1 MTILGYQC
9 ANASGLF
16 LTGSL
21 FQSMITIY
29 RPANGDLM
37 WQTIV
42 FMLPCLG
49 VVVLINLYG
58 SRTIAMLQ
66 NVSMSLHILALIAII
81 GQSNPGHNHSI
92 DANRIQ
98 AILGVLSPHIPLKR
112 AFLQFENTE
121 WPSTALAV
129 LAGQTNANFSL
140 FCEYHGTL

>member
-9 ANASGLF
+9 GNASGLF

-21 FQSMITIY
+21 IQSMITIY

-81 GQSNPGHNHSI
+81 G
-92 DANRIQ
+92 
-98 AILGVLSPHIPLKR
+98 
-112 AFLQFENTE
+112 
-121 WPSTALAV
+121 
-129 LAGQTNANFSL
+129 
-140 FCEYHGTL
+140 